1 MNKDK
6 KMSFKEIV
14 EKSKIKQIYNE
25 NKKNI
30 QLVFAGHIRAELSRY
45 EHFVKEDA
53 EEMYYK
59 TNNKGSS
66 PNQKFHRL
74 VFGYNGLGFNFSG
87 TRVGLYSEGVLNLEK
102 KGKLCTM
109 EHVVGVTEV
118 GRIVWNTILSMYK
131 AGKSTDEIVDY
142 MINDWLEN
150 NLHLW
155 CQVQI
160 LKSEDR
166 NLKRAQHTYDEK
178 MSLVHYDEAGIKI
191 VVKK

>member
-1 MNKDK
+1 
-6 KMSFKEIV
+6 MSFKEV
-14 EKSKIKQIYNE
+14 VKKSKIKQIYNE

-30 QLVFAGHIRAELSRY
+30 QLVFAGHIHAELSRY

-53 EEMYYK
+53 VDMYYK
-59 TNNKGSS
+59 INDKGSS

-87 TRVGLYSEGVLNLEK
+87 TKIGLYSEGVLNLEK
-102 KGKLCTM
+102 KGKLCTG

-118 GRIVWNTILSMYK
+118 GIIVWNAIYVMYK
-131 AGKSTDEIVDY
+131 SGKSIDEIVDY
-142 MINDWLEN
+142 MVNEWLEN

-155 CQVQI
+155 SQVQI

-178 MSLVHYDEAGIKI
+178 MSLVHYEEAGIKI